1 MMEHISTIITR
12 YLRSIG
18 IPAVDRLATMPYQE
32 YLQTPEWH
40 AKRHLALK
48 RAGYK
53 CQKCYHQDRL
63 EVHHLTY
70 ERRGHELP
78 SDLMVLCRTCHEKER
93 GVKHAVG

>member
-1 MMEHISTIITR
+1 MEHISTIITR

-18 IPAVDRLATMPYQE
+18 IPAVDQLATMPYSE
-32 YLQTPEWH
+32 YLQTPEWRV
-40 AKRHLALK
+40 KRHAAIK
-48 RAGYK
+48 RANYK
-53 CQKCYHQDRL
+53 CQKCRYQYWL

-78 SDLMVLCRTCHEKER
+78 NDLMVLCRKCHEKEH